1 MITFKA
7 VVISTNKRKDGTY
20 PVKIR
25 VTFKGVSRRL
35 PTTMAAGPNDL
46 TRSLKIK
53 SANIL
58 SKSNALIDQMRA
70 AVGQLSPFELEE
82 KDVDW
87 VVAQIKKA
95 LASRSFRLDFFDWAE
110 TVAQGKSEST
120 GRAYRVAINSFARF
134 LGRREIDINDI
145 TRSLIIEYM
154 AYLESTPKHSASIAT
169 INKRT
174 PCSIYIFHLK
184 HIHDAAKLKYNDED
198 AGVVVIPRS
207 PFNNLPLR
215 TEIHI
220 GERNLGIDLMQ
231 RIISYRT
238 DNKPMRQCLD
248 AFIVSFAL
256 MGANLADL
264 YAAPTVRGHQW
275 RYNRQKTRTR
285 RDDQALMIVDVPKQA
300 EPFIARLQEAPGKWW
315 LPVIHTMRSTK
326 DACTSR
332 INEQLK
338 IWCRINEVEPFTF
351 YAARHSWASIAR
363 TLGEKATVDECLGH
377 VGDFKIADIYAER
390 DWAKINGLNK
400 AVLELFEWPDL
411 RPDE

>member
-145 TRSLIIEYM
+145 ARSLIIE
-154 AYLESTPKHSASIAT
+154 
-169 INKRT
+169 
-174 PCSIYIFHLK
+174 
-184 HIHDAAKLKYNDED
+184 
-198 AGVVVIPRS
+198 
-207 PFNNLPLR
+207 
-215 TEIHI
+215 
-220 GERNLGIDLMQ
+220 
-231 RIISYRT
+231 
-238 DNKPMRQCLD
+238 
-248 AFIVSFAL
+248 
-256 MGANLADL
+256 
-264 YAAPTVRGHQW
+264 
-275 RYNRQKTRTR
+275 
-285 RDDQALMIVDVPKQA
+285 
-300 EPFIARLQEAPGKWW
+300 
-315 LPVIHTMRSTK
+315 
-326 DACTSR
+326 
-332 INEQLK
+332 
-338 IWCRINEVEPFTF
+338 
-351 YAARHSWASIAR
+351 
-363 TLGEKATVDECLGH
+363 
-377 VGDFKIADIYAER
+377 
-390 DWAKINGLNK
+390 
-400 AVLELFEWPDL
+400 
-411 RPDE
+411 